1 VFLDDRDYPFGPP
14 SPPARHVAPRRARKP
29 PPPTPPQDD
38 ATLDFYNEE
47 AKDDSE
53 DFVRR
58 VFHDWQTTMEEGR
71 EFQLSA
77 TMTDKEIER
86 LTILVS
92 EVP

>member
-1 VFLDDRDYPFGPP
+1 
-14 SPPARHVAPRRARKP
+14 
-29 PPPTPPQDD
+29 
-38 ATLDFYNEE
+38 
-47 AKDDSE
+47 
-53 DFVRR
+53 
-58 VFHDWQTTMEEGR
+58 MEEGR